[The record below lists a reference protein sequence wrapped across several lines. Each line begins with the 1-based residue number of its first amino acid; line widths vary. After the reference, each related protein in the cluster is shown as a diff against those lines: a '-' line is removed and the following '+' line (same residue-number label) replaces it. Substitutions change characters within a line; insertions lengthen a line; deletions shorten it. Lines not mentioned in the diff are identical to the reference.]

1 MVGLENLPLELWNII
16 LDDLVDNRVWPDEEP
31 DAVQGGPDLTLK
43 HLSLVSKFC
52 RLYTLAALFRYVQ
65 IEQLFL
71 QRDIQKGQQAGLA
84 GCLGFIKQNDLQK
97 YVQCVS
103 FRVILDEKLKGTQDM
118 FGSSSSSLRNPNR
131 EVLTMQACT

>member
-1 MVGLENLPLELWNII
+1 MVGLENLPPELWNIV

-31 DAVQGGPDLTLK
+31 DAVQGNPDLTLK

-65 IEQLFL
+65 VQQLFS
-71 QRDIQKGQQAGLA
+71 QRDIEERQQTVLA
-84 GCLGFIKQNDLQK
+84 DCLDFIKQNGLQR

-103 FRVILDEKLKGTQDM
+103 FRVVIVEKLKGTQDVS
-118 FGSSSSSLRNPNR
+118 GSSSSCLRKFHHYF
-131 EVLTMQACT
+131 VKDGT